1 LYFCGSHAK
10 PTKPPFQATEHAM
23 FKLKQNEICQYARS
37 NFAGPRSL
45 QFPLPEEL
53 ILKILS
59 GYENSIEMYMI
70 FTKSQKEKDHLDSTE
85 DYRMEFQE
93 TLEGSSLVFGCL
105 FSRTARWNN
114 QQPVKSGN
122 TFHATQPFLFEL
134 CDTNCFLDSK
144 GSTANWAR
152 QATDRGLAGTGR
164 SEGPGATSS
173 PRSKAGCTA

>member
-1 LYFCGSHAK
+1 
-10 PTKPPFQATEHAM
+10 
-23 FKLKQNEICQYARS
+23 
-37 NFAGPRSL
+37 
-45 QFPLPEEL
+45 
-53 ILKILS
+53 
-59 GYENSIEMYMI
+59 MYMI

-114 QQPVKSGN
+114 RQPVKSGN

-144 GSTANWAR
+144 GSTANWSR

>member
-1 LYFCGSHAK
+1 
-10 PTKPPFQATEHAM
+10 
-23 FKLKQNEICQYARS
+23 
-37 NFAGPRSL
+37 
-45 QFPLPEEL
+45 
-53 ILKILS
+53 
-59 GYENSIEMYMI
+59 MYMI

-144 GSTANWAR
+144 GSTANWSR
-152 QATDRGLAGTGR
+152 QATDALPELEGRRALVPHPLLAAKR
-164 SEGPGATSS
+164 AAQPSHDA
-173 PRSKAGCTA
+173 